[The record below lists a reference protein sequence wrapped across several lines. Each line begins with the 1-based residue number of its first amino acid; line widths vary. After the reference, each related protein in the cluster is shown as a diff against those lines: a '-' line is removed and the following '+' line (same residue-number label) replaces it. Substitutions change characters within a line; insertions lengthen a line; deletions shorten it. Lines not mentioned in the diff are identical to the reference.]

1 MKPNGIIRDVDK
13 MGRVVIPKEIR
24 NQLNIKSDVDSLEI
38 FMEGD
43 SIVLR
48 KYKPACFF
56 CDTLEETVNYN
67 GYSVCVE
74 CIEKL
79 KKLKEELE

>member
-1 MKPNGIIRDVDK
+1 MKSTGIIRDVDK

-38 FMEGD
+38 FMDGD

-48 KYKPACFF
+48 KYKPTCFF

-67 GYSVCVE
+67 GYSVCVN

-79 KKLKEELE
+79 KNLKEEME

>member
-1 MKPNGIIRDVDK
+1 MKSTGIIRDVDS

-24 NQLNIKSDVDSLEI
+24 RQLQIESKVDSLEI
-38 FMEGD
+38 FIEGD

-56 CDTLEETVNYN
+56 CDTLDELVSYN
-67 GYSVCVE
+67 GYNVCVN
-74 CIEKL
+74 CVEKL
-79 KKLKEELE
+79 KNLKEEL